1 MKETLNRKREKLT
14 WMAPA
19 VFIDIPVGFRIY
31 QTIIF
36 ALLVGCGLIVGLVGV

>member
-1 MKETLNRKREKLT
+1 MKDIINKNREKLV

-19 VFIDIPVGFRIY
+19 VFLDIPIGFRIY

-36 ALLVGCGLIVGLVGV
+36 ALIGCGLIVGLVGV